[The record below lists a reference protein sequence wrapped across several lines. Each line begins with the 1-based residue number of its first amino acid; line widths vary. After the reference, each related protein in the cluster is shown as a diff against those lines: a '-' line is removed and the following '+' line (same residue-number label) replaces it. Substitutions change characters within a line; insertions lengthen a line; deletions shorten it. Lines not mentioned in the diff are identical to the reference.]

1 MEEDSKDEEIVSR
14 IQAGEIEPFSILVK
28 RYEAKMMRY
37 ARKFLIT
44 QGDAEDLVQ
53 DVFLKAYVNIQSF
66 DTSRRFSPWLYR
78 IAHNTF
84 INAIKKRG
92 EEVPFFD
99 VDTLFPHPTTN
110 ETGESDLERKELKT
124 KLDISLNKLPPKYRE
139 PLVLHYFEELSY
151 KEIAEV
157 LRIPVSTVGVRL
169 RRGKNVMK
177 KLYDEH
183 EK

>member
-1 MEEDSKDEEIVSR
+1 MEEDSKDEEIVR
-14 IQAGEIEPFSILVK
+14 KIQAGEVEPFGILVK

-37 ARKFLIT
+37 ARKFLLT

-99 VDTLFPHPTTN
+99 ADTLFPHPATN
-110 ETGESDLERKELKT
+110 ETGESDLERKELAT
-124 KLDISLNKLPPKYRE
+124 RLNVSLEKLSPKYRE

-157 LRIPVSTVGVRL
+157 LRIPTSTVGVRL
-169 RRGKNVMK
+169 SRGKEAMK
-177 KLYDEH
+177 KIYNEH
-183 EK
+183 ER